1 MEPAWLSL
9 ALGCLRADGSQKAVS
24 MGFLS
29 LPLPGQDPGILEH

>member
-1 MEPAWLSL
+1 MEPAWSSL
-9 ALGCLRADGSQKAVS
+9 ALGYLGTDGSQKAVF